1 MGNHHSRR
9 VGASYY
15 AADGWNSGPVTWG
28 ASPAHAYA
36 DAISTP
42 SRGGTRPPSRY
53 SSSCATPPV
62 MKSRDWDEGCQNL
75 RRSLGSA
82 HKLCKYMPEH
92 IEAWCRSIGK
102 ESAHS
107 GPDAGLAAYIKNL
120 DTSMKELYHLLTLDP
135 RLLRRHCPVDVF
147 EFSEVVGGLAI
158 DLHKWCEDFR
168 VLTAAKKNEDK
179 ARQRRRG
186 LRAQAKSLRSRCW
199 KVGGVVDSLCSLG
212 EESTVGMGHVTRASR
227 RTMSPVAESLS
238 VVVSRPLSPVTNKQD
253 SMNNSSTSQARSPG
267 GQIEIPPRSDS
278 VSPQPQGRGQWG
290 LKAGSAS
297 KSNQHLVHGSGQSPA
312 EEHAEVMHKSRPD

>member
-1 MGNHHSRR
+1 
-9 VGASYY
+9 
-15 AADGWNSGPVTWG
+15 
-28 ASPAHAYA
+28 
-36 DAISTP
+36 
-42 SRGGTRPPSRY
+42 
-53 SSSCATPPV
+53 

-92 IEAWCRSIGK
+92 IEAWCRSMGK

-158 DLHKWCEDFR
+158 DLHRWSEDFR

-179 ARQRRRG
+179 IRQRRHR

-212 EESTVGMGHVTRASR
+212 EESMLGVGVGHVPRTSR

-238 VVVSRPLSPVTNKQD
+238 VVASRPLSPATFKHESTN
-253 SMNNSSTSQARSPG
+253 NGSTSRARSPG
-267 GQIEIPPRSDS
+267 GQIEMPQRSDS
-278 VSPQPQGRGQWG
+278 VSPLPQGRDRWG
-290 LKAGSAS
+290 FKAGTAG
-297 KSNQHLVHGSGQSPA
+297 KTHQQLVHENGQSPA
-312 EEHAEVMHKSRPD
+312 EEHTEVIHKGPPD